1 MDKIYKQIDGTRHT
15 PEGKLYNNMMSRVRL
30 GNLETNSKTYKTY
43 HGISVGDNFKDF
55 QFFAKWCNN
64 QVGFNSIDDNGRKF
78 CLDKDLLL
86 YNNKEYNENYCVFV
100 PSEINTFI
108 SKGGNHNKDNG
119 LPIGV
124 SYRED
129 RGYMVYVSMPWKKN
143 QKKCGP
149 YRKLER
155 AVIKYIELKKWVAN
169 VLAEKWKD
177 KIDSRVYDVLVN
189 FDLKE
194 RGYLLHISD

>member
-1 MDKIYKQIDGTRHT
+1 MVYKQTTGLGHT

-30 GNLETNSKTYKTY
+30 GNLGISYKTYKDVT
-43 HGISVGDNFKDF
+43 ISENFKDF
-55 QFFAKWCNN
+55 QFFAEWCNN
-64 QVGFNSIDDNGRKF
+64 QVGFNSIDNNGRKF

-86 YNNKEYNENYCVFV
+86 HGNKEYNENYCVFI
-100 PSEINTFI
+100 PAEINCFL
-108 SKGGNHNKDNG
+108 SKGGNHNKNNG

-129 RGYMVYVSMPWKKN
+129 VGYTVYINVPWKRK
-143 QKKCGP
+143 QKRCGP
-149 YRKLER
+149 YRKLEK
-155 AVIKYIELKKWVAN
+155 AVTKYIELKKSVAKE
-169 VLAEKWKD
+169 LAEKWKD
-177 KIDSRVYDVLVN
+177 KIDSRVYNALIN